1 MHTPSTLSPLHLQV
15 EKLRSE
21 IDLLMTEKLLE
32 LTPQMV
38 RDLLEE
44 VMRKHPTRTLTRTR
58 TRTRT
63 RTLTST
69 LTLTLK
75 GSSASA

>member
-1 MHTPSTLSPLHLQV
+1 M

-32 LTPQMV
+32 LTPKMV

-44 VMRKHPTRTLTRTR
+44 VMRKHRTLTLTRTR
-58 TRTRT
+58 TRT
-63 RTLTST
+63 
-69 LTLTLK
+69 LTL
-75 GSSASA
+75 AR